1 VLHRIAALLTL
12 TAVLAL
18 PGPVAHAAERA
29 DDTPSSSTPSG
40 RDPVT
45 LAQQRLDEARAQAT
59 EISGRISAAQ
69 TEQAKL
75 EAEIADAEAK
85 IPALRAKAT
94 ELRAQVKARAA
105 QLYVRHGASTAFE
118 TTMAAES
125 TEDGLR
131 AAHLTGAIG
140 DRELQAATELR
151 DTAAKLAVREA
162 ELKTQRAALE
172 KTIADLAPLNDL
184 LQKKLQVAGEL
195 YDKVHALVV
204 EGAPKNGT
212 DVATSATECPV
223 KGVVV
228 FTDDFAE
235 LRSGGPHPGIDMGA
249 LTDTP
254 VVAVADGIW
263 RHDVGGDG
271 GNGAWL
277 TGLDNVSYYYAHFSK
292 YSDTPEGLIKAGE
305 VIGYVGMTGNATGP
319 HLHFEI
325 HPGKPGEKPPVD
337 PFATLIALCDANVP
351 KAATAKVGAN

>member
-1 VLHRIAALLTL
+1 MIPRITALIML
-12 TAVLAL
+12 TAALAL

-29 DDTPSSSTPSG
+29 EGATSDSTPSG
-40 RDPVT
+40 RDPVA

-59 EISGRISAAQ
+59 DISGKISAAQ

-94 ELRAQVKARAA
+94 ELRTQVKERAA
-105 QLYVRHGASTAFE
+105 QLYVRHGATGSFEST
-118 TTMAAES
+118 MGAES
-125 TEDGLR
+125 TQDGLR
-131 AAHLTGAIG
+131 AAHLTDAIG
-140 DRELQAATELR
+140 DHDLEAATQLR
-151 DTAAKLAVREA
+151 DVATKLAAREA
-162 ELKTQRAALE
+162 ELREQRAALQ
-172 KTIADLAPLNDL
+172 KTITDLAPLNDL
-184 LQKKLQVAGEL
+184 LQQKLQVASDL

-204 EGAPKNGT
+204 EGAPKHGI

-228 FTDDFAE
+228 FTDDFGE
-235 LRSGGPHPGIDMGA
+235 LRPGGPHPGIDMGA
-249 LTDTP
+249 LTGTP

-263 RHDVGGDG
+263 RHDVGGAG

-277 TGLDNVSYYYAHFSK
+277 TGLDNVSYYYAHFTK
-292 YSDTPEGLIKAGE
+292 YSDAPEGLVKAGE

-337 PFATLIALCDANVP
+337 PFATLLALCDANTP
-351 KAATAKVGAN
+351 KASTAKAAAN